1 VVLEMSGCSGL
12 LVGAGAQRTWWGL
25 LGSREVGLER
35 RSGRRVRR
43 CHFEGFEFVGRRCWS
58 WGGWWRGLGR
68 AL

>member
-12 LVGAGAQRTWWGL
+12 LAGAGARRTWWVL

-35 RSGRRVRR
+35 RSGRRVRW
-43 CHFEGFEFVGRRCWS
+43 CHFERFGFGFVGRR
-58 WGGWWRGLGR
+58 GGWWRGLGR

>member
-1 VVLEMSGCSGL
+1 VLLERSGCSGP
-12 LVGAGAQRTWWGL
+12 GARRTSWVL

-35 RSGRRVRR
+35 RSGSGRRVRW
-43 CHFEGFEFVGRRCWS
+43 CHFEGFGFVERRC